1 VTNETKFPPSGVF
14 LSPPDVQALREK
26 TAQAAVAWFELNLA
40 RVQSKREFLAACAKS
55 LRFPQSFG
63 TNWDAL
69 ADCLKDLC
77 ADSVVNCRSCGQF
90 AEAAPDDYA
99 TALEIFRDAATYWE
113 ERTST
118 FLVLVDAEPQGAT
131 LSRFPAQKK
140 EL

>member
-1 VTNETKFPPSGVF
+1 MTNETKFPPSGVF

-26 TAQAAVAWFELNLA
+26 TAQAGVAWFELNLA

-55 LRFPQSFG
+55 LRFPKSFG
-63 TNWDAL
+63 ANWDAL

-131 LSRFPAQKK
+131 LARFPAP
-140 EL
+140 